1 MNKLHA
7 NIVNPITKT
16 PVMIAAVATISGL
29 EREHTIPTNKAKI
42 KVKTIN
48 TIKP

>member
-1 MNKLHA
+1 M
-7 NIVNPITKT
+7 VNAITST
-16 PVMIAAVATISGL
+16 PVMMAAVATISGL
-29 EREHTIPTNKAKI
+29 ERAHTIPTNSENI